1 MLFKGIMYIMSSF
14 HALDLEQTADNSP
27 RCSFQEAHPSSGHTY
42 DRINDK
48 FLKTR
53 GISGSRN
60 VCEIFVG
67 KLDKALNFRQS
78 EYISEARNEVR
89 ELFDLIKRED
99 ARDFRKP
106 TRYCLQVV
114 SRGNDLFFDNSV
126 SFSLK
131 HGLLVLDS
139 SNGGALFYSS
149 LLNVLGVLAL
159 EISEFHIAKKIFSIL
174 VAFHNTSDATSRLRD
189 LAAAFNNRGCLSL
202 IVGEFNHAKS
212 DFDNSVRHLNYEKHK
227 RQCFSWTESLII
239 GVHNNVCCLNFMSR
253 NFTKCIEKQNEL
265 LNLCKSKAPELPMQ
279 TVFMVLHNQAKT
291 NIALG
296 SMARAETELKWLN
309 SYCKALP
316 KRERHDLLL
325 DFVSL
330 QLCEVLLLSGKPAE
344 ANNVYPFE
352 RLTSECILELMPR
365 FGGIYFDLMIE
376 TFEKRIDVL
385 VEFGKR
391 KNALECLQKQ
401 IILVKEHFGVR
412 HFFVSSLLYKEG
424 CTLKLEGKLSDAS
437 EKFKCSSEIL
447 RDIFGEK
454 HPLLIKCYMSLGGV
468 SLRLGR
474 ESESHLSFH
483 RAMEN
488 VEVIHQVSFPNQLSI
503 RYIEM
508 TSNPKRKPFGMFQKR
523 DVEEQ
528 MIDGLVA
535 EHGLA
540 LAVLLSP
547 LNTPQ
552 KQIFPGT
559 TKKGAKQLPGKIAEA
574 TQSEIFLI
582 VSQKTARDLF
592 LSGQTFLRLGM
603 KNEAGAFFQL
613 AGELC
618 QTNHLVQG
626 QSLPP
631 LVSLFN
637 LISQTNFAN
646 QSEVKENSDVIR
658 FLEELKEDAVNSANE
673 NDAES
678 KTEAKEK
685 LNFDS
690 QMDLKPPRSSSVIAR
705 PVQLRSSQQSEEII
719 LGLNPNFVARHA
731 VTEDNLHYPDFDGA
745 EWKDPLYQY
754 SEEHPYLANVSG
766 NLSRKKSF
774 NLYGQEVLQNS
785 HNSSS
790 ISRHSPE
797 SDPFDGGATMQRSVH
812 SLARSPSL
820 LPKEE
825 KSWHFPPLQGTTEN
839 HILQRKYRENYGPGH
854 LQLTQ
859 DHGPL
864 FQSPNPDSSNGM
876 VVASTNFN
884 NNTDS
889 YGDSSLH
896 STYTREA
903 DSVTVHED
911 QRDLIEDN
919 IETHLEDLEKV
930 MSRTVGPFASIVATE
945 TQVEIK
951 EQNTEK
957 VGIQEQAMSGVD
969 NGQTEIAGGVYSE
982 EQTALIPRNEQT
994 TATKKE
1000 DGISPI
1006 QESPRPACGHYQR
1019 RCLVRFPCCGRFYP
1033 CHRCH
1038 NESAACTDDQARAI
1052 NATHIRCI
1060 ICYHEQVVR

>member
-1 MLFKGIMYIMSSF
+1 MSSF
-14 HALDLEQTADNSP
+14 HILDSAQTAVNSS
-27 RCSFQEAHPSSGHTY
+27 RCSFQEAHLSSGYTY
-42 DRINDK
+42 IRINDK
-48 FLKTR
+48 LLEAH
-53 GISGSRN
+53 GILSSRN
-60 VCEIFVG
+60 RCERFVG

-78 EYISEARNEVR
+78 EHISEARNEVH

-106 TRYCLQVV
+106 TPYCLEVV
-114 SRGNDLFFDNSV
+114 SRGSDLFFDESV

-139 SNGGALFYSS
+139 SNSGALFYAS
-149 LLNVLGVLAL
+149 LLNVLAVLAL
-159 EISEFHIAKKIFSIL
+159 ETSEFHIAREIFSIL
-174 VAFHNTSDATSRLRD
+174 VAFHSTSDATSRLRD
-189 LAAAFNNRGCLSL
+189 MAAAFNNRGCLSL

-296 SMARAETELKWLN
+296 SMARAEVELKWLN

-401 IILVKEHFGVR
+401 IILVKEHFGAK

-424 CTLKLEGKLSDAS
+424 CTLKLEGKLSDAW

-447 RDIFGEK
+447 RDLFGEK
-454 HPLLIKCYMSLGGV
+454 HPLLIKCYMSLGAV

-474 ESESHLSFH
+474 ESESHLSFQ

-488 VEVIHQVSFPNQLSI
+488 VEVIYQVSFPNQLSI

-540 LAVLLSP
+540 LAVLSSRLNSKKKQSLSE
-547 LNTPQ
+547 
-552 KQIFPGT
+552 K
-559 TKKGAKQLPGKIAEA
+559 TKKGEKPLPRKAAKA
-574 TQSEIFLI
+574 TLSEIVSI
-582 VSQKTARDLF
+582 VSQKNARDLL

-626 QSLPP
+626 QSFPP

-637 LISQTNFAN
+637 FISHTNFAN
-646 QSEVKENSDVIR
+646 QNKVKENSDLIR
-658 FLEELKEDAVNSANE
+658 FLEELKADAVNSANE

-690 QMDLKPPRSSSVIAR
+690 QMDLKLVLILLILFS
-705 PVQLRSSQQSEEII
+705 VQLQLHDAIFAAYDLYASLFANDGWFFLSANDELQVYSSRTSVTCN
-719 LGLNPNFVARHA
+719 GKTA
-731 VTEDNLHYPDFDGA
+731 VQH
-745 EWKDPLYQY
+745 
-754 SEEHPYLANVSG
+754 
-766 NLSRKKSF
+766 
-774 NLYGQEVLQNS
+774 VLFS
-785 HNSSS
+785 T
-790 ISRHSPE
+790 
-797 SDPFDGGATMQRSVH
+797 AT
-812 SLARSPSL
+812 
-820 LPKEE
+820 
-825 KSWHFPPLQGTTEN
+825 
-839 HILQRKYRENYGPGH
+839 
-854 LQLTQ
+854 
-859 DHGPL
+859 
-864 FQSPNPDSSNGM
+864 
-876 VVASTNFN
+876 
-884 NNTDS
+884 
-889 YGDSSLH
+889 GDSRS
-896 STYTREA
+896 E
-903 DSVTVHED
+903 
-911 QRDLIEDN
+911 
-919 IETHLEDLEKV
+919 LE
-930 MSRTVGPFASIVATE
+930 SF
-945 TQVEIK
+945 
-951 EQNTEK
+951 
-957 VGIQEQAMSGVD
+957 
-969 NGQTEIAGGVYSE
+969 
-982 EQTALIPRNEQT
+982 IPRNSVFRNVVYRKGVPTYSLLAIHSSDAIPDVDDMKQVEQ
-994 TATKKE
+994 ATLRFFQEYLEIKCLDDE
-1000 DGISPI
+1000 GDATQFIVDLSPI
-1006 QESPRPACGHYQR
+1006 SEKESFLTERRVELLPLCLSQEKVKAGLPNER
-1019 RCLVRFPCCGRFYP
+1019 RNVHSIVSFLCEKTAWVRFADETTTCFMFGKIALWLLQECKWKTMSSLRVQNQCLVLTMLLPVKAKITLWYGNYFIKQRVQIIF
-1033 CHRCH
+1033 
-1038 NESAACTDDQARAI
+1038 TDDGEQLLRGTGQKDSLCKTDGYNKVIEEFFAPVIHHWTNGDRKGTAITRECLWAAAPTAALHESNERASFQRPFKEVSKWI
-1052 NATHIRCI
+1052 SISLPRC
-1060 ICYHEQVVR
+1060 C

>member
-1 MLFKGIMYIMSSF
+1 MSSF
-14 HALDLEQTADNSP
+14 HTSDLEQTAENSS
-27 RCSFQEAHPSSGHTY
+27 RCSFQEADPSSGYTY
-42 DRINDK
+42 NRINDK
-48 FLKTR
+48 LLETR

-60 VCEIFVG
+60 VCERFVG
-67 KLDKALNFRQS
+67 KLYKALNFRQS

-106 TRYCLQVV
+106 TRYCLEVV

-139 SNGGALFYSS
+139 SNGGALFYAS

-174 VAFHNTSDATSRLRD
+174 VAFHSTSDATSRLRD
-189 LAAAFNNRGCLSL
+189 LASAFNNRGCLSL
-202 IVGEFNHAKS
+202 IVGEFNHAKI

-296 SMARAETELKWLN
+296 SMARAEVELKWLN

-352 RLTSECILELMPR
+352 RLTSECVLELMPR

-424 CTLKLEGKLSDAS
+424 CTLKLEGKLSDAW

-474 ESESHLSFH
+474 ESESHLSFQQ
-483 RAMEN
+483 AMKT
-488 VEVIHQVSFPNQLSI
+488 VEVIHRVSFPKQLSI

-508 TSNPKRKPFGMFQKR
+508 TSNPKRNPFGMFQKR
-523 DVEEQ
+523 DGKEQ

-540 LAVLLSP
+540 LAVLLSR
-547 LNTPQ
+547 LNPKKEQ
-552 KQIFPGT
+552 SLSET
-559 TKKGAKQLPGKIAEA
+559 TKKGEKPLPRKIAEA
-574 TQSEIFLI
+574 TQSEIFFI
-582 VSQKTARDLF
+582 VSQKNARDLL

-626 QSLPP
+626 RSLPP
-631 LVSLFN
+631 LISLFN
-637 LISQTNFAN
+637 FISQTNFAN
-646 QSEVKENSDVIR
+646 QNKVKENSDLIR
-658 FLEELKEDAVNSANE
+658 FLEELKEDAVKNANE
-673 NDAES
+673 YDAAES
-678 KTEAKEK
+678 KTEAGEM
-685 LNFDS
+685 LNLDS
-690 QMDLKPPRSSSVIAR
+690 QMDLKLVLTLLILFS
-705 PVQLRSSQQSEEII
+705 VQLQLHDVIFAAYDLYASLFSNDGWFFLSANDELQVYSSRTSVTFN
-719 LGLNPNFVARHA
+719 GKTA
-731 VTEDNLHYPDFDGA
+731 VQH
-745 EWKDPLYQY
+745 
-754 SEEHPYLANVSG
+754 
-766 NLSRKKSF
+766 
-774 NLYGQEVLQNS
+774 VLFS
-785 HNSSS
+785 T
-790 ISRHSPE
+790 
-797 SDPFDGGATMQRSVH
+797 AT
-812 SLARSPSL
+812 
-820 LPKEE
+820 
-825 KSWHFPPLQGTTEN
+825 
-839 HILQRKYRENYGPGH
+839 
-854 LQLTQ
+854 
-859 DHGPL
+859 
-864 FQSPNPDSSNGM
+864 
-876 VVASTNFN
+876 
-884 NNTDS
+884 
-889 YGDSSLH
+889 GDSRS
-896 STYTREA
+896 E
-903 DSVTVHED
+903 
-911 QRDLIEDN
+911 
-919 IETHLEDLEKV
+919 LE
-930 MSRTVGPFASIVATE
+930 SF
-945 TQVEIK
+945 
-951 EQNTEK
+951 
-957 VGIQEQAMSGVD
+957 
-969 NGQTEIAGGVYSE
+969 
-982 EQTALIPRNEQT
+982 IPRNSVFRNVVYRKGMPIYSLLAIQSSDAIPDVDDIKQVEQATLRSFQEYLEIKCLDEEGEATQFIVDLSVISEKESFLTERRVELLPLCLSQGNVKAGLPNERRNVHSIVSFPCEKTAWLRFADET
-994 TATKKE
+994 TTCFMFSKIALWLLQECKWKT
-1000 DGISPI
+1000 ISSLRV
-1006 QESPRPACGHYQR
+1006 QNQ
-1019 RCLVRFPCCGRFYP
+1019 CLVLTVLLPVKAKITLWYENNFIKQRVQIVF
-1033 CHRCH
+1033 
-1038 NESAACTDDQARAI
+1038 TDDGEQLLRGTGQKDSLSKTDVYNKVIEEFFAPVIHHWTNGKRQGTAITRECLWAAAPTAALHESNERASFQRSFKEVSKWI
-1052 NATHIRCI
+1052 SISLPRC
-1060 ICYHEQVVR
+1060 C

>member
-1 MLFKGIMYIMSSF
+1 MMLFKGVMYIMSSF

-106 TRYCLQVV
+106 TRYCLEVV

-139 SNGGALFYSS
+139 SNGGALFYAS

-174 VAFHNTSDATSRLRD
+174 VAFHSTSDATSRLRD

-296 SMARAETELKWLN
+296 SMARAEVELKWLN

-401 IILVKEHFGVR
+401 IILVKEHFGAK

-424 CTLKLEGKLSDAS
+424 CTLKLEGKLSDAW

-447 RDIFGEK
+447 RDLFGEK
-454 HPLLIKCYMSLGGV
+454 HPLLIKCYMSLGAV

-474 ESESHLSFH
+474 ESESHLSFQ

-488 VEVIHQVSFPNQLSI
+488 VEVIYQVSFPNQLSI

-540 LAVLLSP
+540 LAVLSSRLNSKKKQSLSE
-547 LNTPQ
+547 
-552 KQIFPGT
+552 K
-559 TKKGAKQLPGKIAEA
+559 TKKGEKPLPRKAAKA
-574 TQSEIFLI
+574 TLSEIVSI
-582 VSQKTARDLF
+582 VSQKNARDLL

-626 QSLPP
+626 QSFPP

-637 LISQTNFAN
+637 FISHTNFAN
-646 QSEVKENSDVIR
+646 QNKVKENSDLIR
-658 FLEELKEDAVNSANE
+658 FLEELKADAVNSANE

-690 QMDLKPPRSSSVIAR
+690 QMDLKLVLILLILFSVQLQLHDAIFAAYDLYASLFANDGWFFLSANDELQVYSSRTSVTCNGKTAVQHVLFSTAIGDSGSELESSIPRNSVFRNIVYRKGMPTYSLLAIQSSDAIPDVDDIKQVEQATLRSFQEYLEIKCLDEEGEATQFIVDLSVISEKTSFLTERRVELLPLCLSEEKKKAEIPSER
-705 PVQLRSSQQSEEII
+705 SNVHSIVPFLCEKTAWLTFADEPTSCFMFGKIALWLLQECKWKKMSSLKVQNQCLVLTVVLPVKAKITLWYGNSFIKQRVQIIFTDDGEQQLGGTGQKGSVFNSEGYDSVIEEFFTPVIIHHWTSTRNGVREGTAITRECSWAAAPTAALHESNEPASSQRSFEE
-719 LGLNPNFVARHA
+719 
-731 VTEDNLHYPDFDGA
+731 
-745 EWKDPLYQY
+745 
-754 SEEHPYLANVSG
+754 VSK
-766 NLSRKKSF
+766 R
-774 NLYGQEVLQNS
+774 
-785 HNSSS
+785 
-790 ISRHSPE
+790 I
-797 SDPFDGGATMQRSVH
+797 
-812 SLARSPSL
+812 SPSL
-820 LPKEE
+820 
-825 KSWHFPPLQGTTEN
+825 
-839 HILQRKYRENYGPGH
+839 
-854 LQLTQ
+854 
-859 DHGPL
+859 
-864 FQSPNPDSSNGM
+864 
-876 VVASTNFN
+876 
-884 NNTDS
+884 
-889 YGDSSLH
+889 
-896 STYTREA
+896 
-903 DSVTVHED
+903 
-911 QRDLIEDN
+911 
-919 IETHLEDLEKV
+919 
-930 MSRTVGPFASIVATE
+930 
-945 TQVEIK
+945 
-951 EQNTEK
+951 
-957 VGIQEQAMSGVD
+957 
-969 NGQTEIAGGVYSE
+969 
-982 EQTALIPRNEQT
+982 PRF
-994 TATKKE
+994 
-1000 DGISPI
+1000 
-1006 QESPRPACGHYQR
+1006 C
-1019 RCLVRFPCCGRFYP
+1019 
-1033 CHRCH
+1033 
-1038 NESAACTDDQARAI
+1038 
-1052 NATHIRCI
+1052 
-1060 ICYHEQVVR
+1060 